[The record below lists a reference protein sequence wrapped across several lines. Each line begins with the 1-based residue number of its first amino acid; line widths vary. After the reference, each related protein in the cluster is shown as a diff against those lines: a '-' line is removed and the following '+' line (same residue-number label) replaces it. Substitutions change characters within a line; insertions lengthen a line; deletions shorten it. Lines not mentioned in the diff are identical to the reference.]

1 MKVNKAAI
9 DLIKNFEGCRLNAY
23 ICPGNVVTIGW
34 GTTYYKDGSKIKMG
48 DKITRKE
55 ADEIFEFQ
63 IQQYAAKV
71 LPHIKAKITE
81 NQFGAL
87 VSFGYNVGVNGFAK
101 STLLKKINI
110 NHLDPSIKIEF
121 LRWNKA
127 AGKILAGL
135 TKRREAEAKL
145 YFT

>member
-9 DLIKNFEGCRLNAY
+9 DLIKNFEGCRLEAY
-23 ICPGNVVTIGW
+23 ICPGGVVTIGW
-34 GTTYYKDGSKIKMG
+34 GTTYYKDFSKIKMG

-55 ADEIFEFQ
+55 ADDIFEFQ
-63 IQQYAAKV
+63 IQQYAAKI
-71 LPHIKAKITE
+71 LPFIKAKITE

-87 VSFGYNVGVNGFAK
+87 VSFSYNVGVNGFAK

-110 NHLDPSIKIEF
+110 NPLDPTIKYEF

-127 AGKILAGL
+127 KGILLAGL
-135 TKRREAEAKL
+135 TRRREAEAKL